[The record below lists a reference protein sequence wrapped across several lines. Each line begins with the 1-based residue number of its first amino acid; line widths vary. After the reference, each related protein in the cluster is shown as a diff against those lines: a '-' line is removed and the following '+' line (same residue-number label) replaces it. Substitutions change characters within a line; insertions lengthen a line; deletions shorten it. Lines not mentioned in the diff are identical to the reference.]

1 MGGGSARRAAREG
14 AGRGIIRGMSIVT
27 ARSSTG
33 VTVVTETV
41 PAVRSVAVGCWLD
54 TGSRDERPHEAGAA
68 HFLEHL
74 LFKGTDR
81 LSARDISETF
91 DAIGALSNAF
101 TSKERTCFWACLLDS
116 ELDTGMDLLA
126 EMLQRPAFRPE
137 EIDSERQVVIEEINM
152 NEDDPSDAAHEMFIG
167 SLFLGHPLGSRVL
180 GTRNS
185 IGAMT
190 GDDLAGYWGRRYGS
204 DSCVVAVAGNAQHE
218 RVMELVEKHF
228 GEWETPETGRPLR
241 EVVIETPARV
251 TVKGRDTEQAHLVM
265 GGLSITASDEARF
278 ALSAMQHIL
287 GGGMSSRLFQK
298 IREERG
304 LAYAVHSF
312 SLPFTE
318 TGAWGVYVGTTP
330 ATVPEVME
338 ILNVELAAM
347 AERGVTAA
355 ELERA
360 KGHMRGSL
368 ALSMEDTQTRMVRLG
383 RNHLIGLP
391 QLSLDERLARIDRIT
406 AGEVLE
412 VAERVIWGP
421 RVLGAVGPLDSAELT
436 IMML

>member
-1 MGGGSARRAAREG
+1 MT
-14 AGRGIIRGMSIVT
+14 ITT
-27 ARSSTG
+27 AQASTG
-33 VTVVTETV
+33 ITVVTESV
-41 PAVRSVAVGCWLD
+41 PAVRSVAVGCWVD
-54 TGSRDERPHEAGAA
+54 TGSRDERPREAGAA

-74 LFKGTDR
+74 LFKGTNR

-91 DAIGALSNAF
+91 DAIGARSNAF

-126 EMLQRPAFRPE
+126 EMLQRPAFRPH

-152 NEDDPSDAAHEMFIG
+152 HEDDPSDV
-167 SLFLGHPLGSRVL
+167 SLETLFRTLFDGHALGEPVL
-180 GTRNS
+180 GTRDS

-190 GDDLAGYWGRRYGS
+190 ADDLSGYWGRRYGS
-204 DSCVVAVAGNAQHE
+204 ASCVVATAGNADHE
-218 RVMELVEKHF
+218 RVMELVEKYF
-228 GEWETPETGRPLR
+228 GEWETPEAGRPLEEVSLTR
-241 EVVIETPARV
+241 PARAEVVE
-251 TVKGRDTEQAHLVM
+251 RDTEQAHLAV
-265 GGLSITASDEARF
+265 GGLSITASDESRF
-278 ALSAMQHIL
+278 ANAAMQHIL

-318 TGAWGVYVGTTP
+318 TGAWGVYVGSTP

-338 ILNVELAAM
+338 ILNEEIAAM
-347 AERGVTAA
+347 AERGATPA

-383 RNHLIGLP
+383 RNHLSGLP

-406 AGEVLE
+406 ADEVLE
-412 VAERVIWGP
+412 VAARTLRGP
-421 RVLGAVGPLDSAELT
+421 RVCGAVGPLDGPGLER
-436 IMML
+436 MMG

>member
-1 MGGGSARRAAREG
+1 
-14 AGRGIIRGMSIVT
+14 MSIVT
-27 ARSSTG
+27 SRSSTG

-54 TGSRDERPHEAGAA
+54 TGSRDERPREAGAA

-91 DAIGALSNAF
+91 DAIGAQSNAF
-101 TSKERTCFWACLLDS
+101 TSKERTCFWAHLLDS

-126 EMLQRPAFRPE
+126 EMLQRPAFRPH

-152 NEDDPSDAAHEMFIG
+152 NEDDPSDTAFETFIRVMF
-167 SLFLGHPLGSRVL
+167 SSHPLGPPVL
-180 GTRNS
+180 GTRDS

-204 DSCVVAVAGNAQHE
+204 DSCVVAVAGNVQHE

-228 GEWETPETGRPLR
+228 GEWDTPETGRPLQD
-241 EVVIETPARV
+241 VVLESPRV
-251 TVKGRDTEQAHLVM
+251 LVVGRDTEQAHLAM

-312 SLPFTE
+312 SMPFTE

-338 ILNVELAAM
+338 ILITEIVAM
-347 AERGVTAA
+347 AERGVTEA

-383 RNHLIGLP
+383 RNHLCGLP

-412 VAERVIWGP
+412 VAGRVLRGP
-421 RVLGAVGPLDSAELT
+421 RVMGAVGPLDSAELAV
-436 IMML
+436 MML

>member
-1 MGGGSARRAAREG
+1 
-14 AGRGIIRGMSIVT
+14 MSIVT
-27 ARSSTG
+27 SQSSTG

-54 TGSRDERPHEAGAA
+54 TGSRDERPREAGAA

-91 DAIGALSNAF
+91 DAIGAQSNAF
-101 TSKERTCFWACLLDS
+101 TSKERTCFWAHLLDS

-126 EMLQRPAFRPE
+126 EMLQRPAFRPH

-152 NEDDPSDAAHEMFIG
+152 NEDDPSDTAFETFIRVMF
-167 SLFLGHPLGSRVL
+167 SSHPLGPPVL
-180 GTRNS
+180 GTRDS

-204 DSCVVAVAGNAQHE
+204 DSCVVAVAGNVQHE

-228 GEWETPETGRPLR
+228 GEWDTPETGRPLQD
-241 EVVIETPARV
+241 VVLESPRV
-251 TVKGRDTEQAHLVM
+251 LVVGRDTEQAHLAM

-312 SLPFTE
+312 SMPFTE

-338 ILNVELAAM
+338 ILITEIVAM
-347 AERGVTAA
+347 AERGVTEA

-383 RNHLIGLP
+383 RNHLCGLP

-412 VAERVIWGP
+412 VAGRVLWGP
-421 RVLGAVGPLDSAELT
+421 RVMGAVGPLDSAELAV
-436 IMML
+436 MML

>member
-1 MGGGSARRAAREG
+1 
-14 AGRGIIRGMSIVT
+14 MSIVT
-27 ARSSTG
+27 SRSSTG

-54 TGSRDERPHEAGAA
+54 TGSRDERPREAGAA

-91 DAIGALSNAF
+91 DAIGAQSNAF
-101 TSKERTCFWACLLDS
+101 TSKERTCFWAHLLDS

-126 EMLQRPAFRPE
+126 EMLQRPAFRPH

-152 NEDDPSDAAHEMFIG
+152 NEDDPSDTAFETFIRVMF
-167 SLFLGHPLGSRVL
+167 SSHPLGPPVL
-180 GTRNS
+180 GTRDS

-204 DSCVVAVAGNAQHE
+204 DSCVVAVAGNVQHE

-228 GEWETPETGRPLR
+228 GEWDTPETGRPLQD
-241 EVVIETPARV
+241 VVLESPRV
-251 TVKGRDTEQAHLVM
+251 LVVGRDTEQAHLAM

-312 SLPFTE
+312 SMPFTE

-338 ILNVELAAM
+338 ILITEIATM
-347 AERGVTAA
+347 AERGVTEA

-383 RNHLIGLP
+383 RNHLCGLP

-412 VAERVIWGP
+412 VAGRVLWGP
-421 RVLGAVGPLDSAELT
+421 RVMGAVGPLDSAELAV
-436 IMML
+436 MML

>member
-1 MGGGSARRAAREG
+1 
-14 AGRGIIRGMSIVT
+14 MSIVT
-27 ARSSTG
+27 SRSSTG

-54 TGSRDERPHEAGAA
+54 TGSRDERPREAGAA

-91 DAIGALSNAF
+91 DAIGAQSNAF
-101 TSKERTCFWACLLDS
+101 TSKERTCFWAHLLDS

-126 EMLQRPAFRPE
+126 EMLQRPAFRPH

-152 NEDDPSDAAHEMFIG
+152 NEDDPSDTALETFIRVMF
-167 SLFLGHPLGSRVL
+167 SSHPLGPPVL
-180 GTRNS
+180 GTRDS

-204 DSCVVAVAGNAQHE
+204 DSCVVAVAGNVQHE

-228 GEWETPETGRPLR
+228 GEWDTPETGRPLQD
-241 EVVIETPARV
+241 VVLETPVRTMV
-251 TVKGRDTEQAHLVM
+251 VWRDTEQAHLAM

-312 SLPFTE
+312 SMPFTE

-338 ILNVELAAM
+338 ILIDEIATM
-347 AERGVTAA
+347 IEQGVTEA

-383 RNHLIGLP
+383 RNHLCGLP

-406 AGEVLE
+406 VGEVLE
-412 VAERVIWGP
+412 VAG
-421 RVLGAVGPLDSAELT
+421 RVLRGPLVMGAVGPLDSADLT
-436 IMML
+436 VMML

>member
-1 MGGGSARRAAREG
+1 
-14 AGRGIIRGMSIVT
+14 MSIVT
-27 ARSSTG
+27 SRSSTG

-54 TGSRDERPHEAGAA
+54 TGSRDERPREAGAA

-91 DAIGALSNAF
+91 DAIGAQSNAF
-101 TSKERTCFWACLLDS
+101 TSKERTCFWAHLLDS

-126 EMLQRPAFRPE
+126 EMLQRPAFRPH

-152 NEDDPSDAAHEMFIG
+152 NEDDPSDTAFETFIRVMF
-167 SLFLGHPLGSRVL
+167 SSHPLGPPVL
-180 GTRNS
+180 GTRDS

-204 DSCVVAVAGNAQHE
+204 DSCVVAVAGNVQHE

-228 GEWETPETGRPLR
+228 GEWDTPETGRPLQD
-241 EVVIETPARV
+241 VVLESPRV
-251 TVKGRDTEQAHLVM
+251 LVVGRDTEQAHLAM

-312 SLPFTE
+312 SMPFTE

-338 ILNVELAAM
+338 ILITEIVAM
-347 AERGVTAA
+347 AERGVTEA

-383 RNHLIGLP
+383 RNHLCGLP

-412 VAERVIWGP
+412 VAGRVLWGP
-421 RVLGAVGPLDSAELT
+421 RVMGAVGPLDSAELAV
-436 IMML
+436 MML

>member
-1 MGGGSARRAAREG
+1 
-14 AGRGIIRGMSIVT
+14 MSIVT
-27 ARSSTG
+27 SRSSTG

-91 DAIGALSNAF
+91 DAIGAQSNAF
-101 TSKERTCFWACLLDS
+101 TSKERTCFWAHLLDS

-126 EMLQRPAFRPE
+126 EMLQRPAFRPH

-152 NEDDPSDAAHEMFIG
+152 NEDDPSDTAFETFIRTMF
-167 SLFLGHPLGSRVL
+167 SSHYLGPPVL
-180 GTRNS
+180 GTRES

-204 DSCVVAVAGNAQHE
+204 DSCVVAVAGNVQHE
-218 RVMELVEKHF
+218 RVMELAEKHF
-228 GEWETPETGRPLR
+228 GEWDTPETGRPLR
-241 EVVIETPARV
+241 EVVLETPVRTMV
-251 TVKGRDTEQAHLVM
+251 VWRDTEQAHLAM
-265 GGLSITASDEARF
+265 GGLSITASDEGRF
-278 ALSAMQHIL
+278 AHSAMQHIL

-312 SLPFTE
+312 SVPFTE

-338 ILNVELAAM
+338 ILIDEIATM
-347 AERGVTAA
+347 IEQGVTEA

-383 RNHLIGLP
+383 RNHLCGLP

-406 AGEVLE
+406 VGEVLE
-412 VAERVIWGP
+412 VAG
-421 RVLGAVGPLDSAELT
+421 RVLRGPLVMGAVGPLDSAELT
-436 IMML
+436 VMML